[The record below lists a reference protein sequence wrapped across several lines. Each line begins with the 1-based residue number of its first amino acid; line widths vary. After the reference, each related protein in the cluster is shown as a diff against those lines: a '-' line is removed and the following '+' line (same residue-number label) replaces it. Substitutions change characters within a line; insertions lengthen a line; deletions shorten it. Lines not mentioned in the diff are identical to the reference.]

1 MKIYRMTSRKKV
13 KMIEE
18 LEETREK
25 MEIMHERKHECKF
38 ATNAIY
44 EEFTEFFNE
53 YKQIIELSSGNQEME
68 DNINKLTG
76 IENSLSKLSSDLD
89 KAKANAESLKKSED
103 ELKKKIEKAKD
114 KEKDELQA
122 TLKSTTAKRE
132 SANKKVKNKS
142 AKIDKL
148 KAQKKELDALKLDV
162 EELGTIKSEKAGIM
176 ETLNQKHDEFKEWE
190 TEIGQQY
197 KMYKVLFNVINVLE
211 ATGIDVEYVPE
222 ENNFKL
228 HKEDADAKVKNEFL
242 AEIHD
247 IEKAL
252 ENFQNY
258 DVKVTNEGEEK
269 GHNLYAIENVKE
281 IKHHRRMLE
290 LQVKDSE
297 YFYEKYKMIP
307 NILQFLV
314 PAISV
319 LDKGAAHVSC
329 KVYDIRQVLGRK
341 KGKVKVKEDDEI
353 VTRIVRELVED
364 SKINGNG
371 YLKLEVLEELS
382 QKYSECKEE
391 ERKEKMKRELRP
403 WVKKWYN
410 TNRNLIK
417 NQMASNDNDFSKC
430 VDWAVWKIMSDM
442 MVSHVTLN
450 DLAMEQH
457 TNKAL
462 AEENKNKNKRFKD
475 KIRRSNKGEVTQK
488 ESQRMEAT
496 RVALVLNTVKQLSSE
511 EKTEI
516 ENYIKEN
523 LGEYYELTG
532 EAERRRYSKRS
543 I

>member
-1 MKIYRMTSRKKV
+1 
-13 KMIEE
+13 
-18 LEETREK
+18 
-25 MEIMHERKHECKF
+25 
-38 ATNAIY
+38 
-44 EEFTEFFNE
+44 
-53 YKQIIELSSGNQEME
+53 
-68 DNINKLTG
+68 
-76 IENSLSKLSSDLD
+76 
-89 KAKANAESLKKSED
+89 
-103 ELKKKIEKAKD
+103 
-114 KEKDELQA
+114 
-122 TLKSTTAKRE
+122 
-132 SANKKVKNKS
+132 
-142 AKIDKL
+142 
-148 KAQKKELDALKLDV
+148 
-162 EELGTIKSEKAGIM
+162 
-176 ETLNQKHDEFKEWE
+176 
-190 TEIGQQY
+190 
-197 KMYKVLFNVINVLE
+197 
-211 ATGIDVEYVPE
+211 
-222 ENNFKL
+222 
-228 HKEDADAKVKNEFL
+228 
-242 AEIHD
+242 
-247 IEKAL
+247 
-252 ENFQNY
+252 
-258 DVKVTNEGEEK
+258 
-269 GHNLYAIENVKE
+269 
-281 IKHHRRMLE
+281 MLE

-371 YLKLEVLEELS
+371 YLKLEVLRELS